1 MLSKALGKYPEYR
14 FKSGE
19 KRLWNPIQKKTF
31 ADLPEERV
39 RLALVEYLTGD
50 LGFSSSR
57 ISCESPVKL
66 QADKTRS
73 RTDLIYYDQDF
84 KPELLIECKA
94 PSVKLTEKASIQ
106 IARYNEKVNARYL
119 LISNGLVDHWFK
131 NGADGVKTLA
141 WLPDTYEQHNLTSR
155 DMEYWERRG
164 FIGEKTDQETKQ
176 ILTIYNEELFSDP
189 VQPIKY
195 LDFEGY
201 PEAYA
206 LNHFYRI
213 FGIDQQTKVAISMSS
228 NYAGSSRF
236 NAILN
241 VKGANIAF
249 VSSELAEMKFLEGV
263 VHSGKGENVIDLNGI
278 INLQESPK
286 LKDRAVE
293 LNKLL
298 ISYS

>member
-14 FKSGE
+14 FKNGE

-39 RLALVEYLTGD
+39 RLALVEYLTGE
-50 LGFSSSR
+50 LGFSPSR

-73 RTDLIYYDQDF
+73 RTDLIYYNQDF

-94 PSVKLTEKASIQ
+94 PSVKLTEKAAIQ

-131 NGADGVKTLA
+131 NGADGVETLT
-141 WLPDTYEQHNLTSR
+141 WLPDTYEQQNPTSR

-213 FGIDQQTKVAISMSS
+213 FGIDQQAKIAISMSS
-228 NYAGSSRF
+228 NHDGSTRF

-286 LKDRAVE
+286 LKDRAVD

>member
-14 FKSGE
+14 FKNGE

-73 RTDLIYYDQDF
+73 RTDLIYYNQDF

-94 PSVKLTEKASIQ
+94 PSVRLTEKAAIQ

-131 NGADGVKTLA
+131 NGADGVETMA
-141 WLPDTYEQHNLTSR
+141 WLPDTYEQQNPTSR

-228 NYAGSSRF
+228 NYAGSTRF

-241 VKGANIAF
+241 VNGANIAF

-263 VHSGKGENVIDLNGI
+263 VHSGKGENAIDLNGI

-286 LKDRAVE
+286 LKDRAVD
-293 LNKLL
+293 LSKLL